1 MKMDI
6 KRSRDKYLRLA
17 FIGMG
22 SFAVLCTAATILSSA
37 LAWHFYSTQRT
48 ITTPMSYNQ
57 PFSSD
62 ASSADTAGMNM
73 FATSFLYLRLNVSP
87 ENIDSQ
93 QKMLLNY
100 VPAQSRDALK
110 KALDVEADRIKKGGL
125 TWRYD
130 VRALRMV
137 SPGVIDADVVL
148 HPSTTNGNITT
159 ELKEQARTYRLRMR
173 YENGIIN
180 LDEMSELMPVTTN

>member
-22 SFAVLCTAATILSSA
+22 SFAVLCTTATILSSA

-100 VPAQSRDALK
+100 VP
-110 KALDVEADRIKKGGL
+110 
-125 TWRYD
+125 
-130 VRALRMV
+130 
-137 SPGVIDADVVL
+137 
-148 HPSTTNGNITT
+148 
-159 ELKEQARTYRLRMR
+159 
-173 YENGIIN
+173 
-180 LDEMSELMPVTTN
+180 